1 MEMADALYWLSGLA
15 LTLGGFFFV
24 AGTLGLLRFP
34 DIYSRLHA
42 VTKADT
48 IGLGL
53 LVAGLACQADDGRS
67 IAMLL
72 LIWFLVMASGAV
84 ACQLLARYHITE
96 TTIDPSTSLECDL
109 DNDDH

>member
-1 MEMADALYWLSGLA
+1 MIDLLDGTGWLLMILGSFLLITGSVGLI
-15 LTLGGFFFV
+15 
-24 AGTLGLLRFP
+24 RFP
-34 DIYSRLHA
+34 DLPTRLHA

-48 IGLGL
+48 VGLGL

-96 TTIDPSTSLECDL
+96 TTTDPSTSLECDL